1 MLHLGFVHSLV
12 GPVLQDLFLLFFLL
26 NAFFC
31 VCQDLLNDFLGE
43 SCQVKLEVSLGLS
56 GKRLDELSHNSN
68 LAWSQFWE
76 MVGQKLCLLR
86 CYVVDLGLEELLQRL
101 LLGRRSWL
109 ITLLEIA

>member
-1 MLHLGFVHSLV
+1 MLVD
-12 GPVLQDLFLLFFLL
+12 PVLQDLFFLFFFL

-31 VCQDLLNDFLGE
+31 VCEDLLNYFLGE
-43 SCQVKLEVSLGLS
+43 GCQVKLEVSPGLS

-86 CYVVDLGLEELLQRL
+86 RNVVDLGLEELLQRL
-101 LLGRRSWL
+101 LLGSHSWL
-109 ITLLEIA
+109 INLLKIA